1 MELEGIIKI
10 VEVLV
15 IPILAWIIREISGLK
30 KEFFEF
36 KAEVERDFSR
46 KEEFIRLEDKI
57 DKLTQLIMDRLPKKA
72 GR

>member
-1 MELEGIIKI
+1 MEFDGIIKI
-10 VEVLV
+10 VEILV
-15 IPILAWIIREISGLK
+15 IPTLAWIIREISGLK

>member
-1 MELEGIIKI
+1 MELDGIIKI

-36 KAEVERDFSR
+36 KAEVEREFSR
-46 KEEFIRLEDKI
+46 KEDIIRIEQKFDNLY
-57 DKLTQLIMDRLPKKA
+57 QLIMDRLPKKA
-72 GR
+72 SR

>member
-1 MELEGIIKI
+1 MELDGIIKI

-30 KEFFEF
+30 KEFFDF

>member
-1 MELEGIIKI
+1 MELDGIIKI

-15 IPILAWIIREISGLK
+15 IPILAWIIREISSLK

-57 DKLTQLIMDRLPKKA
+57 DNLTQLIMDRLPKKA

>member
-1 MELEGIIKI
+1 MEFDGIIKI

-57 DKLTQLIMDRLPKKA
+57 DNLTQLIMDRLPKKA

>member
-1 MELEGIIKI
+1 MELDGIIKI

-30 KEFFEF
+30 KEYFEF

-57 DKLTQLIMDRLPKKA
+57 DKLTQLIMDRLPKKG

>member
-1 MELEGIIKI
+1 MEIDGIIKI
-10 VEVLV
+10 VEVLI

-57 DKLTQLIMDRLPKKA
+57 DNLTQLIMDRLPKKA
-72 GR
+72 NR

>member
-1 MELEGIIKI
+1 MEFDGIIKI

-57 DKLTQLIMDRLPKKA
+57 DNLTQLIMDRLPKKG